1 MLISYNWLREL
12 TSTTRT
18 ARELRDRLTMVGL
31 AVDAVDQHQDDAVLD
46 VEVPSNRPD
55 CLSHIG
61 IAREVTVI
69 DSRSLNLPKR
79 TNPPSEGSAA
89 SLTSVEI
96 NDIELCPRYAARLIR
111 GVQIGPSPDWLV
123 ERLETIGQRSIN
135 NVADITNYVL
145 HETGQP
151 LHAFDFAKLSERRI
165 VVRRAVA
172 NETLKTLDGV
182 ERQLTNEMLVI
193 ADAEKPVAL
202 AGIMGGED
210 SEISER
216 TTEVLI
222 ESAYFNPDSVRR
234 TARSLGMD
242 TEASRRFERGADCDG
257 VVRAQQRCVELI
269 CELAGG
275 VATTDAIDVYPNPIS
290 QRIVQL
296 RPERVEALTS
306 ISAETSEVKRILTG
320 LGFQTVDA
328 PAGEMGFKVPT
339 WRIDVEQ
346 EEDLV
351 EEVAR
356 HVGYDKIASEL
367 PPSAS
372 SGEYQPNEMKLRS
385 LRRTLTGLGL
395 DEAINFSF
403 TEEYEE
409 FESIVSAHGPVLKQP
424 RLKNP
429 IIEDAAWMRSTLLPG
444 LLASV
449 RRNMNQ
455 GQRDVRLFEVGR
467 VFFELGDGEL
477 PEETVALSIVMTGGA
492 KEEGRAVAER
502 DLDFFDLKGILDA
515 AVDSMNLEP
524 LLYSKTEV
532 KHLRSGQA
540 ASLSLVDGL
549 RIGSAG
555 RLADSVAAH
564 YKFRQPIF
572 VVELDLAGLLTGPE
586 RMVHYTPLPRYPSVQ
601 RDISLLIDR
610 GVQFNDLLRAIR
622 DEEIRECRQALLVG
636 TFQGANIPAD
646 KRSITLRLE
655 YRSDERTLTDEEVE
669 EHHAKLASSLLEKFS
684 AEQR

>member
-12 TSTTRT
+12 TSTRLN
-18 ARELRDRLTMVGL
+18 AQQLRDRLTMVGL
-31 AVDAVDQHQDDAVLD
+31 AVDAIDQHDGDAVLD

-69 DSRSLNLPKR
+69 DSTKLNLPKS
-79 TNPPSEGSAA
+79 TEPPTEGNAA

-96 NDIELCPRYAARLIR
+96 KDLELCPRYAARLVR
-111 GVQIGPSPDWLV
+111 GVKIGPSPDWLV

-151 LHAFDFAKLSERRI
+151 LHAFDFAKLAERRI

-172 NETLKTLDGV
+172 GEKLKTLDGV

-275 VATTDAIDVYPNPIS
+275 VATVDALDVYPNPIS
-290 QRIVQL
+290 ERIVNL
-296 RPERVEALTS
+296 RPKRVEALTS
-306 ISAETSEVKRILTG
+306 ISAEPSEMTRILLG
-320 LGFQTVDA
+320 LGFESIGT
-328 PAGEMGFKVPT
+328 PSGELGFKVPT

-403 TEEYEE
+403 TEETEE
-409 FESIVSAHGPVLKQP
+409 FESIVSVQGPALKQP
-424 RLKNP
+424 KLANP
-429 IIEDAAWMRSTLLPG
+429 IIEDAACMRSTLLPG

-449 RRNMNQ
+449 RRNMNR
-455 GQRDVRLFEVGR
+455 GQRDVRLFEIGR

-477 PEETVALSIVMTGGA
+477 PEETMALSMVMTGGA
-492 KEEGRAVAER
+492 KE
-502 DLDFFDLKGILDA
+502 
-515 AVDSMNLEP
+515 
-524 LLYSKTEV
+524 
-532 KHLRSGQA
+532 
-540 ASLSLVDGL
+540 
-549 RIGSAG
+549 
-555 RLADSVAAH
+555 
-564 YKFRQPIF
+564 
-572 VVELDLAGLLTGPE
+572 
-586 RMVHYTPLPRYPSVQ
+586 
-601 RDISLLIDR
+601 
-610 GVQFNDLLRAIR
+610 
-622 DEEIRECRQALLVG
+622 
-636 TFQGANIPAD
+636 
-646 KRSITLRLE
+646 
-655 YRSDERTLTDEEVE
+655 
-669 EHHAKLASSLLEKFS
+669 
-684 AEQR
+684 